1 MAIQILGDG
10 LKIEPVEAGD
20 IRPRGVEQGCCH
32 HGNTFDPAAWL
43 SALVAIGGGYAL
55 AAGRKLYLVVD
66 DCDTYDLAPIVGQII
81 AQPDRVESIRT
92 AIERRQIGE
101 TA

>member
-1 MAIQILGDG
+1 MAGTMLDG
-10 LKIEPVEAGD
+10 CG
-20 IRPRGVEQGCCH
+20 RGTHTLATATTFCH
-32 HGNTFDPAAWL
+32 DGNTFDPAAWL

-55 AAGRKLYLVVD
+55 AAGRKLYLVVA

-81 AQPDRVESIRT
+81 ARPDRVEAVRT
-92 AIERRQIGE
+92 AIERRQCGE

>member
-1 MAIQILGDG
+1 MMEHANGRYG
-10 LKIEPVEAGD
+10 
-20 IRPRGVEQGCCH
+20 H
-32 HGNTFDPAAWL
+32 HAHTFDPAAWL

-81 AQPDRVESIRT
+81 AQPARVEAVRT
-92 AIERRQIGE
+92 AIERRRCGE
-101 TA
+101 AL